1 MPTQVQFRRGTAT
14 QNNAFTGAAGELS
27 INSDNNALRIHDG
40 STAGGYELAKA
51 DLSNTSGISSVSIQN
66 LNVTGLSTFVGV
78 STHQATLFGTQLSIS
93 GVTTFRGL
101 LNVGVAGTVIAATTA
116 GKVGINSTIP
126 AYTLDVGGVINSST
140 EIRVGGISVL
150 TTASNDALALAIA
163 LG

>member
-27 INSDNNALRIHDG
+27 INTDNNSIRVHNG
-40 STAGGYELAKA
+40 STSGGYEVAKA
-51 DLSNTSGISSVSIQN
+51 DLSNTSGGLSIQN
-66 LNVTGLSTFVGV
+66 LNITGLSTFVGV
-78 STHQATLFGTQLSIS
+78 STHQSTLFGTQLSIS

-101 LNVGVAGTVIAATTA
+101 LNVGIAGTVITATTA

-126 AYTLDVGGVINSST
+126 AYTLDVGGIINSST
-140 EIRVGGISVL
+140 DVRVGGVSVL